1 MSIGIDAYQH
11 WKGKAVRRPDDVTT
25 TTPLTWQ
32 VEKYGEAERR
42 LTGRHLPPSAH
53 ATGRATA
60 ADALAKLALG
70 ESIRRTVLR
79 YRGGTVHAALELGAT
94 WAEVATALG
103 GTPDEAR
110 AALRLY
116 AEEQRKRYEDDR
128 MAGQN
133 PTGLSPEQY
142 RSVLGLAELTD
153 HESTLS
159 PSPSPSGKQPDEP
172 LA

>member
-1 MSIGIDAYQH
+1 M
-11 WKGKAVRRPDDVTT
+11 TT

-32 VEKYGEAERR
+32 AEKYGEAERR

-53 ATGRATA
+53 STGRATA
-60 ADALAKLALG
+60 ADALAELALG

-79 YRGGTVHAALELGAT
+79 HREGSVHAALELGAT

-110 AALRLY
+110 DALRSY
-116 AEEQRKRYEDDR
+116 AEEQRQRHEDDR

-142 RSVLGLAELTD
+142 RSVLGLAELAA
-153 HESTLS
+153 HERTS
-159 PSPSPSGKQPDEP
+159 SPSGQQPDEP